1 MILNPR
7 SLRFP
12 CFQGNGPQKI
22 WDDGR
27 NLADDA
33 KKCSHSY
40 IRIGGYI
47 KGTFSGAPLLKDWR
61 MKFPT
66 FFSLPQ
72 HLYLGVS
79 QQNKHRETVFNHTS
93 WWHWQDLIF
102 KYDPS
107 VVKIDAEGA
116 ERFLLGVEDFKSVRR
131 LVVEWDWTHN
141 KEQKCWDEAGSG
153 QSAYLSVICFVEL
166 LFGILMAIS

>member
-12 CFQGNGPQKI
+12 CFQGNGPKKSGMMEEI
-22 WDDGR
+22 WLMMQQMLPFLHQNWWVHKR
-27 NLADDA
+27 YLF
-33 KKCSHSY
+33 
-40 IRIGGYI
+40 GG
-47 KGTFSGAPLLKDWR
+47 PLLKDWR

-66 FFSLPQ
+66 FFNLPQ

-79 QQNKHRETVFNHTS
+79 QQNIHREKVFNHTS
-93 WWHWQDLIF
+93 WWHWQDLIS

-153 QSAYLSVICFVEL
+153 RSAYLSVICFVEL